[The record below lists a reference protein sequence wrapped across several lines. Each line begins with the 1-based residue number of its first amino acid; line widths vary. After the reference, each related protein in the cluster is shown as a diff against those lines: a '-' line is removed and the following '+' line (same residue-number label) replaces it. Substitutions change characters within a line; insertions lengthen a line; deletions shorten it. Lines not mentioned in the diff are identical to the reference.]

1 MSKKAKS
8 KPKPSIAEI
17 ERALDDQ
24 VPVHMDAD
32 GTVTIGDGVAMQAA
46 EHPGSLPTDI
56 SEDALETVEIEI
68 KNDRFD
74 HAVAARVDQIQAEF
88 WAKETKSAI
97 DGALARG
104 QSVRIA
110 PDGEVTISNDAATS
124 SIITA
129 EARGWH
135 AGVAAAFN
143 VAVEETDTESASE
156 NGQAWVNCAK
166 HIADRIARLEM
177 PK

>member
-1 MSKKAKS
+1 MSRKSKSKSKS

-24 VPVHMDAD
+24 VPVHMDTDGTVTIGAD
-32 GTVTIGDGVAMQAA
+32 FVPPSALKDVPLISAADTVTIGDGVALQAA
-46 EHPGSLPTDI
+46 AHPGSELND
-56 SEDALETVEIEI
+56 DALETIEIEV

-74 HAVAARVDQIQAEF
+74 RAVAEAVAAQIA
-88 WAKETKSAI
+88 T
-97 DGALARG
+97 ARDK
-104 QSVRIA
+104 A
-110 PDGEVTISNDAATS
+110 
-124 SIITA
+124 
-129 EARGWH
+129 WH

-143 VAVEETDTESASE
+143 VTSEETDTESAAE

-166 HIADRIARLEM
+166 QIMDRIARLEM